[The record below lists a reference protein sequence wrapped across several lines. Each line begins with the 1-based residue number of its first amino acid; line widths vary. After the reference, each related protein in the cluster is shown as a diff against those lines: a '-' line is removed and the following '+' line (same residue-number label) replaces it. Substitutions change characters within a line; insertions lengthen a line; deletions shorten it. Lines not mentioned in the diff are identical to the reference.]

1 MLRNVE
7 DNPDSKSAMNMIMT
21 EFDAKNKSDSSIE
34 SMNSNTLKIIQNIIM
49 LPKIPA
55 EIFENTEDLTFQN
68 ESKELETIQIKYLK
82 LRVRHFEKFMSSS
95 FDDVLK
101 SRNEDIMMKEE
112 TLRYKTLHEVRL
124 R

>member
-34 SMNSNTLKIIQNIIM
+34 SMNSNTLKIIHNIII

-55 EIFENTEDLTFQN
+55 EIFENTED
-68 ESKELETIQIKYLK
+68 
-82 LRVRHFEKFMSSS
+82 
-95 FDDVLK
+95 
-101 SRNEDIMMKEE
+101 
-112 TLRYKTLHEVRL
+112 
-124 R
+124 